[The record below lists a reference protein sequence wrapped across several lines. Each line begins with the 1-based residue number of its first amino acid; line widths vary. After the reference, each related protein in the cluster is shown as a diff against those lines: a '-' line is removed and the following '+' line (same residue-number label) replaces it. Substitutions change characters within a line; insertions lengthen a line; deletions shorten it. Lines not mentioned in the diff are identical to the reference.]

1 MIHQVRRRFRH
12 PAGTTTRAKAPL
24 LAGKGDYFFVM
35 AIAALQPQKSVG
47 EDAAIE
53 KGVEFGFDVVGQTV
67 RGFRLNLGEE
77 RLGLVLN

>member
-1 MIHQVRRRFRH
+1 M
-12 PAGTTTRAKAPL
+12 
-24 LAGKGDYFFVM
+24 M